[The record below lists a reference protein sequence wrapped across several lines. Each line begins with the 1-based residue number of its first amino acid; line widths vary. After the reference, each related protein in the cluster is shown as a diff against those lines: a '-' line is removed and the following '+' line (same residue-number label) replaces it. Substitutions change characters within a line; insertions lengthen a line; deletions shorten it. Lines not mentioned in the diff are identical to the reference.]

1 MNTKEIH
8 EFARRWYDL
17 FADESATGYQLC
29 NDTTF
34 ADACFSFGFE
44 MDCGNAF
51 IEAFPGKNVF
61 NDKNELAAII
71 DSVTDVALLGS
82 AVFSQWRYYNH
93 WSYSTEDITN
103 KDVREWFM
111 TALNRLQIL
120 TAE

>member
-1 MNTKEIH
+1 
-8 EFARRWYDL
+8 
-17 FADESATGYQLC
+17 
-29 NDTTF
+29 
-34 ADACFSFGFE
+34 

-51 IEAFPGKNVF
+51 IEAFPEKNVF

-93 WSYSTEDITN
+93 WSYSTEDIAN

-120 TAE
+120 TDE